1 MDYLRTFNVTIL
13 ACLLILSGCLGSTID
28 DTEAAEGDDS
38 TSDGTTTVINNYYNN
53 TTTTIEDTTEYI
65 SQIGNGTS
73 NSETLVLIVQDS
85 GEAIHLLRAD
95 ARADGHVNGNFT
107 ESSSSIVIY
116 SNCSNGMEWT
126 SSHNPG
132 IYVSGMWLPGAGLS
146 CTHSFNPYWYSQSG
160 FVSSFPIEIYDSWM
174 SVLYLSVEAPILV

>member
-38 TSDGTTTVINNYYNN
+38 NSDGTTTVINNYYNN
-53 TTTTIEDTTEYI
+53 TTTTIEETPEYI

-73 NSETLVLIVQDS
+73 IDETLIVIVQDS

-95 ARADGHVNGNFT
+95 ARADGYANGNSTQSASTIF
-107 ESSSSIVIY
+107 IY

-126 SSHNPG
+126 SSFNSQ

-146 CTHSFNPYWYSQSG
+146 CTHSFNPAFISDVGDNEVYG
-160 FVSSFPIEIYDSWM
+160 SWM
-174 SVLYLSVEAPILV
+174 SVLYQSVEAPILV